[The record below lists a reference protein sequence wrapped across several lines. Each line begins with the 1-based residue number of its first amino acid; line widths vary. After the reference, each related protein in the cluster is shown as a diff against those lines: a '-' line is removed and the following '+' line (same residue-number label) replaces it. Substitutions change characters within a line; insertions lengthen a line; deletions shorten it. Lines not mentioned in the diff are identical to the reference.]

1 MTLKQ
6 ESLFI
11 FLATVTV
18 WCDIFPFG
26 QKLGNKYNKAKIE
39 QEKKMSNF
47 SVTLLLKVGVG
58 VLFFPRQLSGE
69 GGRRRVHWWRWRCV
83 CAYRGSLI
91 HNQLLWA
98 RCTAPRVPDGGR
110 GRGRAGAELQPE
122 LALRPGSLFLPVS
135 LSLSLS
141 LSLSRAPALARI

>member
-1 MTLKQ
+1 MSLKQ

-39 QEKKMSNF
+39 QEKN
-47 SVTLLLKVGVG
+47 VELLCYLVAEGWG
-58 VLFFPRQLSGE
+58 WCFIFFPAVVW
-69 GGRRRVHWWRWRCV
+69 RRRKKKSALVEMEMCV
-83 CAYRGSLI
+83 CIQGSLI

-110 GRGRAGAELQPE
+110 GRGRGRAGAELQPE
-122 LALRPGSLFLPVS
+122 LALRPDSLFLPVL

-141 LSLSRAPALARI
+141 LPLSSARSR

>member
-1 MTLKQ
+1 MSLKQ

-39 QEKKMSNF
+39 QEKKKKRSNC

-98 RCTAPRVPDGGR
+98 RWTAPRVPDGGR
-110 GRGRAGAELQPE
+110 GRAGAELLPE

-141 LSLSRAPALARI
+141 LPLSSARSR